1 MDYCNIEFCL
11 SNTGKKLVK
20 LFTTAA
26 VKSLQRFLTLGK
38 VIHTFSLKLSSFK
51 NFFFHFL
58 QLKSTKQFV
67 LGFPMGRDFIVLGQ
81 TGQTS
86 LHCPGTKGQAQN
98 LAMGRAGPGQPIK
111 IWDGTRDRTITI
123 FLPKSGTGRR
133 QDGTITIFCPMI
145 SCFRASFSVLEHL
158 FLF

>member
-98 LAMGRAGPGQPIK
+98 LAMGRP
-111 IWDGTRDRTITI
+111 DGTGWDS
-123 FLPKSGTGRR
+123 LSKSGTGR
-133 QDGTITIFCPMI
+133 GTAQSLF
-145 SCFRASFSVLEHL
+145 FFYD